1 MQQFYFLIHKKALN
15 LDEIR
20 VTKDGFDY
28 CFPRVTKQGY
38 SGSWL
43 SDIQEPHPQPPPRSS
58 RGGL

>member
-1 MQQFYFLIHKKALN
+1 MQQFYFLIHKKPPN

-38 SGSWL
+38 
-43 SDIQEPHPQPPPRSS
+43 PSS
-58 RGGL
+58 VTFRIKQVVNKLNYPEE